1 MPEFR
6 QDPIT
11 KQWVI
16 IASERARRPH
26 EFLQK
31 SDPPTIP
38 SFKEDCPF
46 CPGNEKLTPPESM
59 AYRQNGTPNGSGWR
73 VRVIPNKFAALVPE
87 GSLERTEEGGIFRRM
102 DGVGRHEVVIESP
115 DHDKPIALM
124 ADRQVEEV
132 VLAYRERYL
141 ALREDPRFKSIIIF
155 KNHGIRAGTSLE
167 HPHSQIVGVPVVPL
181 SIRYRYEKAA
191 SHFDDVG
198 TCVFCDVMRQNLRM
212 KSRVVR
218 ETERFLSFHPFASR
232 APFETWILPKE
243 HQASF
248 GLMMVDDAREFAAM
262 LKTILRQ
269 FYRVLKNPDF
279 NFIIHTAPFKNEQA
293 DYYHWHLQILP
304 RLTTPAGFELGT
316 GMFIN
321 TAIPEETA
329 AFMRNFPD
337 SASDDEALNSG
348 TVKDDDR
355 SRSK

>member
-1 MPEFR
+1 MSELR

-16 IASERARRPH
+16 IASERAKRPH
-26 EFLQK
+26 DFLQK
-31 SDPPTIP
+31 SDPPSMP
-38 SFKEDCPF
+38 SFKADCPF

-59 AYRQNGTPNGSGWR
+59 AFRQSGTPNGPGWR

-87 GSLERTEEGGIFRRM
+87 GSLERREEGRIFRKM
-102 DGVGRHEVVIESP
+102 DGIGRHEVVIESP
-115 DHDKPIALM
+115 GHDKPIALM
-124 ADRQVEEV
+124 EDSQVEEV

-141 ALREDPRFKSIIIF
+141 ALREDPRFKSIMIF

-167 HPHSQIVGVPVVPL
+167 HPHSQIVAIPVVPL
-181 SIRYRYEKAA
+181 SIRYRYEKAV

-198 TCVFCDVMRQNLRM
+198 TCVFCDVIRENLRIN
-212 KSRVVR
+212 SRVVC

-232 APFETWILPKE
+232 APFETWILPKM

-248 GLMMVDDAREFAAM
+248 GLTMGDDVKEFAAM
-262 LKTILRQ
+262 LKAVLRQ
-269 FYRVLKNPDF
+269 FYRALNNPDF
-279 NFIIHTAPFKNEQA
+279 NFIINTAPFKDEDV

-304 RLTTPAGFELGT
+304 RVTTPAGFELGT

-329 AFMRNFPD
+329 AFMRDF
-337 SASDDEALNSG
+337 SD
-348 TVKDDDR
+348 R
-355 SRSK
+355 R